1 MKFSLK
7 NKNILI
13 TGAASGLG
21 AALARRAAFLG
32 GNLIL
37 VDLNSQRLHEMSE
50 EVFKIY
56 TKKSML
62 KVMDVS
68 DKNAW
73 GEFSDELK
81 EKNISIDI
89 LVNNAGIA
97 LSPKRFQDIND
108 DQFDHMLKINLH
120 GALYAIRYILPLISN
135 GNGNGI
141 INISSLGGQ
150 FGLYG
155 YSPYSMSKFALRG
168 LGESL
173 QMEYAGEP
181 MHNLMVYPGGIKTN
195 LMKNAI
201 NLSQEQAETA
211 HKKFHDTASLTPDKA
226 SLKIWNAFFKK
237 KNRLLIGSEAVVLL
251 TLYKVLGKHSLKL
264 LKAMFEYQSKLK

>member
-73 GEFSDELK
+73 GELSDELK

-97 LSPKRFQDIND
+97 LSPKRFQDISD
-108 DQFDHMLKINLH
+108 DQFDHMLKINLY
-120 GALYAIRYILPLISN
+120 GALYAIRYILPLIDNIN
-135 GNGNGI
+135 GNGV

-150 FGLYG
+150 LGLYG

-173 QMEYAGEP
+173 QMEYTGEP
-181 MHNLMVYPGGIKTN
+181 MHHLLVYPGGIKTN

-201 NLSQEQAETA
+201 NINQEQAETA

-237 KNRLLIGSEAVVLL
+237 KNRLLIGSEAIVLL